1 MDCKKKRQLRLRRHS
16 RLRDKIKGDAQRP
29 RLCVYRSLRHFY
41 AQLIDDEAGSGVTII
56 SASTLD
62 KELKGKLKAGHP
74 SSEICKNVADLL
86 CARAKEKGIGKVVFD
101 HGGFGYHGR
110 IKTFADRARE
120 KGLKF

>member
-16 RLRDKIKGDAQRP
+16 RLRHNIKGHAERP

-41 AQLIDDEAGSGVTII
+41 AQLIDDETGATLL

-62 KELKGKLKAGHP
+62 KELKGKLKVGHP
-74 SSEICKNVADLL
+74 SVDMCKNVADLL
-86 CARAKEKGIGKVVFD
+86 CERAKEKGIGLVVFD

-110 IKTFADRARE
+110 IKAFADRARE